1 MAEEAKEAQEEKKG
15 GSKKIIFLI
24 PLVIILL
31 AGGGGGAYFFLF
43 AKKDKKE
50 ATAPLPTQ
58 VGVMMDLG
66 VFTVNLADSGV
77 DAYARVSI
85 TIELSNEKVRQ
96 EVDRRL
102 PIIKDA
108 IIDVISS
115 KTSSFVRTPEGR
127 ENLRLE
133 LIKRINTILFEG
145 GVRNIYFT
153 EFVVQTT

>member
-1 MAEEAKEAQEEKKG
+1 MAEEVKEAKEEKKG
-15 GSKKIIFLI
+15 GSKKILFIL
-24 PLVIILL
+24 PLLFVLL
-31 AGGGGGAYFFLF
+31 AGGGGAYFFLF
-43 AKKDKKE
+43 AKKEKKE
-50 ATAPLPTQ
+50 DNAPLPSQ

-66 VFTVNLADSGV
+66 VFTVNLADRDT

-85 TIELSNEKVRQ
+85 TLELSNEKVRQ
-96 EVDRRL
+96 EVDKRL

-127 ENLRLE
+127 ESLRLE